1 MARGDIDYAEIT
13 SKTGVPVDMVR
24 DCVEGFYATIKKIVE
39 ETDYSVV
46 TPENINGMKLGFVI
60 PGLGRYEPHMKRI
73 FNRIKTHNYG
83 KPKRKKR
90 GDCPQEDAPAVHG
103 SAVDNG
109 ND

>member
-1 MARGDIDYAEIT
+1 MAKSDIDYEEIT

-24 DCVEGFYATIKKIVE
+24 DCVEGYFKTIYKIVE
-39 ETDYSVV
+39 ETDFSKV
-46 TPENINGMKLGFVI
+46 TPENINSLKLGFVI
-60 PGLGRYEPHMKRI
+60 PGMGRYEPHMKRI
-73 FNRIKTHNYG
+73 FNRIPTHNYG

-90 GDCPQEDAPAVHG
+90 GDSAQEDAPAVHG